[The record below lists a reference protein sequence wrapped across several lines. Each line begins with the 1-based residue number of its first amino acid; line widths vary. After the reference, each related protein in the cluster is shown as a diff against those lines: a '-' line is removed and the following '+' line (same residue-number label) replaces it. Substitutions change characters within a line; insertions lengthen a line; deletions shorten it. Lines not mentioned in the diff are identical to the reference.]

1 MLLFMRLPCEIIIID
16 ILPIIRKE
24 LAIELVKMH
33 GISKARVA
41 RMFQVS
47 GTAIS
52 QYIHGTRG
60 NSAMI
65 EDTPQYGVLLQE
77 IYTSAEKI
85 AGRKSNVMEELCHLC
100 DFVKGIGIVNHVYMK
115 DLGEVPVIKCVECP
129 RTNIGD
135 AGKSSSST

>member
-1 MLLFMRLPCEIIIID
+1 MRLPCEIIIID

-41 RMFQVS
+41 RIFQVS

-60 NSAMI
+60 NSSMI
-65 EDTPQYGVLLQE
+65 EDTPQYEQLLHE
-77 IYTSAEKI
+77 IYSSAEKI
-85 AGRKSNVMEELCHLC
+85 ASRKKSVMEELCRLC
-100 DFVKGIGIVNHVYMK
+100 DFVKSTGIVNHVYMK
-115 DLGEVPVIKCVECP
+115 DLGEVPVLKCIECP
-129 RTNIGD
+129 KDN
-135 AGKSSSST
+135 SSAALLERS

>member
-1 MLLFMRLPCEIIIID
+1 MRLPCEIIIID

-41 RMFQVS
+41 RIFQVS

-60 NSAMI
+60 NSSMI
-65 EDTPQYGVLLQE
+65 EDTPQYEQLLHE
-77 IYTSAEKI
+77 IYSSAEKI
-85 AGRKSNVMEELCHLC
+85 ASRKKSVTEELCRLC
-100 DFVKGIGIVNHVYMK
+100 DYVKNTGIVNHVYMK
-115 DLGEVPVIKCVECP
+115 DLGEVPIVKCVECP
-129 RTNIGD
+129 REKMGAALSERI
-135 AGKSSSST
+135 